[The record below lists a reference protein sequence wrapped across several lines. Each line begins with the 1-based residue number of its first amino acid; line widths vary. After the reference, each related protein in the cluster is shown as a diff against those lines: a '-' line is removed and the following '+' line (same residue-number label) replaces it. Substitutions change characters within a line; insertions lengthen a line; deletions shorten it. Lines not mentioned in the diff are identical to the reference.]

1 LIEAIL
7 ASFGHIFTVKVI
19 LMIIAGLFGGLM
31 AGALPGLTAT
41 MAVALLVPFTFTM
54 NPTEGLIVLGA
65 IYMACI
71 YGGAFSAILVNTP
84 GTPSSIGTTF
94 DGFPMAKRG
103 EGERAVLTATF
114 ASAYGGIIG
123 VFFLLFLSPPLAE
136 VALKF
141 GPPEYFWM
149 AVFGI
154 TIISSLASKNVLKG
168 FIGGAIGVL
177 ISTIGIAPI
186 GGDVRCTLGF
196 PQMQG
201 GIELI
206 VALIGFFCIPEALTM
221 IENRAKIFHLTET
234 KRQTGIIVKTFKE
247 VMKKQGN
254 LLRSS
259 IVGTIVGI
267 LPGAG
272 GSVAN
277 LVAYN
282 EAVRV
287 SKTPEKFGTGI
298 PDGIIATEASNNAV
312 VGGGMIPLV
321 TLGIPGAPPD
331 AVLYGVLLLH
341 GLRPGPELF
350 TMHSDVV
357 YTFIMSLFV
366 STILMIPVGIIA
378 GRLLHKTVV
387 RLPIRFLAPII
398 FFLTIIGSYSIRNNV
413 TDVFIMLTLGVIGY
427 ILKRLDF
434 HPGPITLGLILGPI
448 GEMGFVQAL
457 LMGQVLPNKWMIFF
471 DRPLSWVLI
480 IMSIL
485 SLGWPLFMKRFEMRW
500 GIKEKSL
507 DEN

>member
-1 LIEAIL
+1 MIEAIL

-19 LMIIAGLFGGLM
+19 LMIIAGLFGGLL

-94 DGFPMAKRG
+94 DGYPMAKRG

-114 ASAYGGIIG
+114 ASAYGGIVG
-123 VFFLLFLSPPLAE
+123 VFFLLFLSPPLAA

-186 GGDVRCTLGF
+186 GGDVRCTLGYH
-196 PQMQG
+196 QLQG

-221 IENRAKIFHLTET
+221 IEQRTKIFHLTET
-234 KRQTGIIVKTFKE
+234 KRLTGIVFKTFKE

-298 PDGIIATEASNNAV
+298 IDGIIATESSNNAV

-366 STILMIPVGIIA
+366 STILMIPVGIMA
-378 GRLLHKTVV
+378 GRILHQTVV

-398 FFLTIIGSYSIRNNV
+398 LFLTIIGSYSIRNNV
-413 TDVFIMLTLGVIGY
+413 TDVFIMLTLGLIGY
-427 ILKRLDF
+427 IMKRLDF

-480 IMSIL
+480 VMSIL
-485 SLGWPLFMKRFEMRW
+485 SLGWPLLMKRFGKRW
-500 GIKEKSL
+500 KVKETSL
-507 DEN
+507 DEG

>member
-1 LIEAIL
+1 MPEAIL
-7 ASFGHIFTVKVI
+7 HALENIFTVKI
-19 LMIIAGLFGGLM
+19 FLMIIAGLFGGLV

-41 MAVALLVPFTFTM
+41 MAVALLVPFTFAM
-54 NPTEGLIVLGA
+54 NPVEGLIVLGA

-71 YGGAFSAILVNTP
+71 YGGAYSAILVNTP

-94 DGFPMAKRG
+94 DGYPMAQRG
-103 EGERAVLTATF
+103 EGERAILIATF
-114 ASAYGGIIG
+114 ASVYGGVTG
-123 VFFLLFLSPPLAE
+123 VMFLLFFSPFLARI
-136 VALKF
+136 ALEF

-154 TIISSLASKNVLKG
+154 TIISSLSSKNILKG
-168 FIGGAIGVL
+168 FAGAALGLL

-186 GGDVRCTLGF
+186 GGDIRFTAGIPRL
-196 PQMQG
+196 QG

-206 VALIGFFCIPEALTM
+206 TALIGFFCIPEALTM
-221 IENRAKIFHLTET
+221 ISRKGKEYHLT
-234 KRQTGIIVKTFKE
+234 KPKKQPGIILTTFKE
-247 VMKKQGN
+247 VIKKQGN

-259 IVGTIVGI
+259 IIGTLVGI

-282 EAVRV
+282 EAVRA

-298 PDGIIATEASNNAV
+298 ADGIIATEASNNAV

-350 TMHSDVV
+350 TTHSGVI
-357 YTFIMSLFV
+357 YTFIMSLLISAV
-366 STILMIPVGIIA
+366 LMLPLGILA
-378 GRLLHKTVV
+378 GKVLNRIVI
-387 RLPIRFLAPII
+387 RLPIRFLAPGII
-398 FFLTIIGSYSIRNNV
+398 FLSILGSYSIRNNM

-427 ILKRLDF
+427 ILKLYGF
-434 HPGPITLGLILGPI
+434 HPGPVTLGLILGPI
-448 GEMGFVQAL
+448 GEMGFVQSL
-457 LMGQVLPNKWMIFF
+457 LMGKTLPHTWMIFF
-471 DRPLSWVLI
+471 NRPLSWILI
-480 IMSIL
+480 LMSGL
-485 SLGWPLFMKRFEMRW
+485 SLCWPLIAGKLVRVNPLERTRVT
-500 GIKEKSL
+500 
-507 DEN
+507 

>member
-1 LIEAIL
+1 VLEAIL
-7 ASFGHIFTVKVI
+7 ASFGHIFTPKVL
-19 LMIIAGLFGGLM
+19 LMIIAGLFGGLIS
-31 AGALPGLTAT
+31 GALPGLTAT
-41 MAVALLVPFTFTM
+41 MAVALLVPFTFAM

-94 DGFPMAKRG
+94 DGYPMAKKG
-103 EGERAVLTATF
+103 EGERAILIATF
-114 ASAYGGIIG
+114 SSAYGGIIG
-123 VFFLLFLSPPLAE
+123 VVFLLFLSPPLAS
-136 VALKF
+136 VALRF

-154 TIISSLASKNVLKG
+154 TIISSLASKNILKG
-168 FIGGAIGVL
+168 FIGGAIGLL

-186 GGDVRCTLGF
+186 GGDVRFTGGY

-221 IENRAKIFHLTET
+221 ISNRTKKFHLTET
-234 KRQTGIIVKTFKE
+234 KHRHGIIFKTFKE
-247 VMKKQGN
+247 VMKRQGN
-254 LLRSS
+254 LIRSS
-259 IVGTIVGI
+259 ILGTIIGI

-282 EAVRV
+282 EAVRA
-287 SKTPEKFGTGI
+287 SKNPDEFGTGI

-331 AVLYGVLLLH
+331 AILYGVLLLH

-350 TMHSDVV
+350 TTHSHVV

-366 STILMIPVGIIA
+366 ATVLMIPVGIIA
-378 GRLLHKTVV
+378 GRLLHRTVV

-398 FFLTIIGSYSIRNNV
+398 FFLTIIGSYSIRNNMM
-413 TDVFIMLTLGVIGY
+413 DVFIMLTLGIIGFV
-427 ILKRLDF
+427 LKRLDF

-457 LMGQVLPNKWMIFF
+457 LMGQMLPNKWMIFF
-471 DRPLSWVLI
+471 NRPLSWVLI
-480 IMSIL
+480 IMSLL
-485 SLGWPLFMKRFEMRW
+485 SLCWPLLIKKISARW
-500 GIKEKSL
+500 KIKEMTV
-507 DEN
+507 DES

>member
-1 LIEAIL
+1 
-7 ASFGHIFTVKVI
+7 
-19 LMIIAGLFGGLM
+19 MIIAGLFGGLM

-94 DGFPMAKRG
+94 DGFPMAKKG

-123 VFFLLFLSPPLAE
+123 VFFLLFLSPPLAG

-221 IENRAKIFHLTET
+221 IENRTKIFHLTET
-234 KRQTGIIVKTFKE
+234 KRQTGIIFKTFKE
-247 VMKKQGN
+247 VIKKQGN

-298 PDGIIATEASNNAV
+298 IDGIIATESSNNAV

-480 IMSIL
+480 VMSIL
-485 SLGWPLFMKRFEMRW
+485 SLGWPLFMKRYGKRW
-500 GIKEKSL
+500 GIKEMSL
-507 DEN
+507 DEG

>member
-7 ASFGHIFTVKVI
+7 ASFGHIFTFKVI

-94 DGFPMAKRG
+94 DGFPMAKKG

-123 VFFLLFLSPPLAE
+123 VFFLLFLSPPLAG

-221 IENRAKIFHLTET
+221 IENRTKIFHLTET
-234 KRQTGIIVKTFKE
+234 KRQTGIIFKTFKE
-247 VMKKQGN
+247 VIKKQGN

-298 PDGIIATEASNNAV
+298 IDGIIATESSNNAV

-480 IMSIL
+480 VMSIL
-485 SLGWPLFMKRFEMRW
+485 SLGWPLFMKRYGKRW
-500 GIKEKSL
+500 GIKEMSL
-507 DEN
+507 DEG